1 MKDKYFKF
9 IKDDKKLRA
18 NVPKEFRSGGSSR
31 AKAALK
37 RAQQAQKKIEEQ
49 IKDLEKE
56 EFTVSSGGGMVSV
69 VIMGDLK
76 IKSIN
81 INPEVVDK
89 EEISMLS
96 DLIVAA
102 VNEAVSTVQEKK
114 DAILQSET
122 SGVDIDAMLGLI

>member
-1 MKDKYFKF
+1 MK
-9 IKDDKKLRA
+9 A
-18 NVPKEFRSGGSSR
+18 NIPKEFRNGGSSK

-37 RAQQAQKKIEEQ
+37 KAQQAQKKIEEQ
-49 IKDLEKE
+49 MKELEKE

-69 VIMGDLK
+69 VIMGDSK
-76 IKSIN
+76 VKSIS

-89 EEISMLS
+89 EDISMLS

-114 DAILQSET
+114 DSILQSET
-122 SGVDIDAMLGLI
+122 SGVDVDAMLGLI